1 MVVNRPLDDQP
12 HLKTRSTG
20 SAWTPINA
28 SRP

>member
-12 HLKTRSTG
+12 HLKTLSTG

-28 SRP
+28 SP